1 MNKANIFFDSATEE
15 VFSKVINKDYYEK
28 NNFEDCIIADNAF
41 ILPTKKKVDEND
53 NIYFEGGVVDNKM
66 NFVKNSQFYR
76 ANKGGSL
83 LGSYQFSPND
93 AEYIDA
99 DVLYAGVLIN
109 HFGHFL
115 VEGLSRLWYWCENV
129 DKNLHIA
136 FLMPKNQPIFPQ
148 FWEFMNLLGIDR
160 NKVHIIKKVTKFNK
174 IYVPYQAHVLD
185 TSYNEKFTIPYR
197 HISSK
202 VSAKNKEKYY
212 ISRSKFK
219 GGTLCLGE
227 YLFENMYKK
236 NGFKIVHPEKLSLKE
251 QIYVMKNASELAGI
265 SGTGMHMALFADDN
279 IDITILERTDNPV
292 PEQAIIN
299 QAIKANAYYVG
310 VNVNPFPT
318 DHSVGPTLLT
328 INEAMASYCDAKKL
342 RYDKSAVNYVKA
354 TDGKKFVN
362 MWLKYYSQDANNKAL
377 SISAPIIAKR
387 FMLIANA
394 FIPLKKLIKQKIK
407 SFKKRK

>member
-83 LGSYQFSPND
+83 LDSYQFSPND

-328 INEAMASYCDAKKL
+328 VNEAMASYCDAKKL

-362 MWLKYYSQDANNKAL
+362 LWLKYYSQDANNKAL

>member
-1 MNKANIFFDSATEE
+1 MTRAQIFFDDITKEC
-15 VFSKVINKDYYEK
+15 FSSVINKDYYKK
-28 NNFEDCIIADNAF
+28 NDFDDCVIADNAF

-66 NFVKNSQFYR
+66 NFIKNSQFYR
-76 ANKGGSL
+76 SGKGGSL
-83 LGSYQFSPND
+83 LEPYEFSQND
-93 AEYIDA
+93 AEYIDEE
-99 DVLYAGVLIN
+99 VLYAGVLIN

-115 VEGLSRLWYWCENV
+115 VEGLSRLWYWCENI

-148 FWEFMNLLGIDR
+148 FWEFMNLIGIDK
-160 NKVHIIKKVTKFNK
+160 NKVHIIKKITKFK
-174 IYVPYQAHVLD
+174 KVYVPYQAHILD

-197 HISSK
+197 YIASK
-202 VSAKNKEKYY
+202 LPTTAKEKYY

-227 YLFENMYKK
+227 YLFEDMYKQ
-236 NGFKIVHPEKLSLKE
+236 NGYKVIYPEKLTLKE
-251 QIYVMKNASELAGI
+251 QISVIKNASELVGI

-279 IDITILERTDNPV
+279 INITILERTDNPV

-299 QAIKANAYYVG
+299 QAINANAFYIG
-310 VNVNPFPT
+310 VNINPFPT

-328 INEAMASYCDAKKL
+328 INNSMVEYCEAKKL
-342 RYDKSAVNYVKA
+342 KCNKSAINYVKA
-354 TDGKKFVN
+354 ADGKKFVKL
-362 MWLKYYSQDANNKAL
+362 WLRYYSQVDNNNAL
-377 SISAPIIAKR
+377 AVNSPLTAKR
-387 FMLIANA
+387 FMLISNA